1 MKVKMMII
9 VSLLIAIGS
18 IPVLAHRDM
27 KNIREGVIHPVKCSS
42 HKNLTVSKTIK
53 CGTQSG
59 FYVQSPAS
67 RYDIRKQDSKR
78 LIQFLKKNQ
87 TRDVK
92 IQLVIG
98 LRKEKKVLWK
108 ITKIS
113 KR

>member
-9 VSLLIAIGS
+9 VSLLVMLGS

-27 KNIREGVIHPVKCSS
+27 KNIQEGVIHPVQCSS
-42 HKNLTVSKTIK
+42 HKNLTVAKTIK
-53 CGTQSG
+53 CGSQSG
-59 FYVQSPAS
+59 FYVLSPAS

-78 LIQFLKKNQ
+78 LIQFMKKHQ

-98 LRKEKKVLWK
+98 LRTEKKVLWK
-108 ITKIS
+108 IIKLS